1 MKFKTEPWEEEV
13 QIKEMLE
20 RLQQWQKGSPRFN
33 IEATQ
38 SPPYLSR
45 GGGLDIGSHGIPLM
59 TFCLYTM
66 ILVLVCLDFIMIYFY
81 LDSQGNGF
89 SHATC
94 FWMTI
99 YVL

>member
-1 MKFKTEPWEEEV
+1 M
-13 QIKEMLE
+13 
-20 RLQQWQKGSPRFN
+20 
-33 IEATQ
+33 
-38 SPPYLSR
+38 
-45 GGGLDIGSHGIPLM
+45 GSHGIPLM

-99 YVL
+99 YVLLTPNNSTLSILFQICFS

>member
-1 MKFKTEPWEEEV
+1 M
-13 QIKEMLE
+13 
-20 RLQQWQKGSPRFN
+20 
-33 IEATQ
+33 
-38 SPPYLSR
+38 
-45 GGGLDIGSHGIPLM
+45 GSHGIPLM

-94 FWMTI
+94 FG
-99 YVL
+99 